1 MKLEIERK
9 HYQAGA
15 PTRVRTV
22 VWDVSSHVIEGDE
35 AVALTPGEIAGL
47 IMDGQML
54 YYEERSIIRL
64 KVLRSVG
71 T

>member
-9 HYQAGA
+9 HYKAGE
-15 PTRVRTV
+15 PTRVNTV
-22 VWDVSSHVIEGDE
+22 VWEVTSHEVEGDE
-35 AVALTPGEIAGL
+35 AVALTPHEIADL

-64 KVLRSVG
+64 KVLRSFG
-71 T
+71 L

>member
-9 HYQAGA
+9 HYKAGE
-15 PTRVRTV
+15 PTQVNTV
-22 VWDVSSHVIEGDE
+22 IWDVTSHEIEGDK
-35 AVALTPGEIAGL
+35 AVALTPHEIADL

-54 YYEERSIIRL
+54 YYEDRAIIRL

-71 T
+71 L

>member
-9 HYQAGA
+9 HYQAGH

-22 VWDVSSHVIEGDE
+22 VWDVNSHQVDGED
-35 AVALTPGEIAGL
+35 AVALTPDEVADL

-64 KVLRSVG
+64 KVLRTIG
-71 T
+71 E